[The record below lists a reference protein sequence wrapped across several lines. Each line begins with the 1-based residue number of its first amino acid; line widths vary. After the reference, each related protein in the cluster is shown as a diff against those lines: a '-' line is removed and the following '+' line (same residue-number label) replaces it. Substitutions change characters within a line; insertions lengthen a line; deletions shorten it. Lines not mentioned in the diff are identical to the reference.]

1 MEVVFID
8 PEPPDAAGGGIRTYI
23 RLALGICREAGHSS
37 RVYTHNALA
46 YPGETAFPIGRKP
59 WLRRPIRGLAYR
71 LGYAQNVLWEHA
83 CWLNAELQSGDSP
96 DRVYEFAD
104 FLGYGFFALR
114 NPALKSRIILRVHT
128 PDFLV
133 THRRAGRLPERLAAR
148 LGVWREK
155 DCLRRA
161 GRITVPSARF
171 MREKLQWV
179 TGWEHVPNPLP
190 PGGEGPQIP
199 NHVPDKVP
207 EPYTLPPEG
216 DSGWTAA
223 DVDPAETAERN
234 APRPTRIV
242 PDRFLYLGRVEERKG
257 VLVLIRAFIR
267 LAAEQPYAFLTLVGG
282 APPGPYTAAIR
293 YLIESQ
299 PSSIR
304 PRIQW
309 EPPCP
314 PEGRPALF
322 RRFTALV
329 APSLWE
335 NSPYVYFEGMAA
347 GLACIG
353 SATGEMRA
361 VAEITGALS
370 PGPGDEEDWLNALRA
385 HCSGAARTALAAQ
398 AAYLLE
404 RRGAI
409 PGQLL
414 DAWRRALEPR

>member
-23 RLALGICREAGHSS
+23 RLALKICREAGHAS
-37 RVYTHNALA
+37 RVYTHNTPA
-46 YPGETAFPIGRKP
+46 YPGEAAFPIGRKP

-83 CWLNAELQSGDSP
+83 YWLNAELEAEDSP

-114 NPALKSRIILRVHT
+114 NPALKDRTVLRVHT

-133 THRRAGRLPERLAAR
+133 ADRRTGKPAERLAAR
-148 LGVWREK
+148 LGVWREM

-161 GRITVPSARF
+161 RRITVPSARF
-171 MREKLQWV
+171 MEEKLPWLK
-179 TGWEHVPNPLP
+179 GWEHIPNPLP
-190 PGGEGPQIP
+190 PAGEDAALPTE
-199 NHVPDKVP
+199 VPDKVP
-207 EPYTLPPEG
+207 ETSKVPPEG

-223 DVDPAETAERN
+223 GVDPAETAERN
-234 APRPTRIV
+234 APRPTRID

-257 VLVLIRAFIR
+257 VLVLIKAFIR
-267 LAAEQPYAFLTLVGG
+267 LASERPYAFLTLVGG
-282 APPGPYTAAIR
+282 APQGPYAAAIK

-299 PSSIR
+299 PPSIR

-309 EPPCP
+309 EPPCS

-322 RRFTALV
+322 RRFSALV

-353 SATGEMRA
+353 SATGEMKA

-370 PGPGDEEDWLNALRA
+370 PNPGDEEDWLNALRA
-385 HCSGAARTALAAQ
+385 HCSGAAKAALPAQ

-404 RRGAI
+404 RRGAV
-409 PGQLL
+409 PGLLL
-414 DAWRRALEPR
+414 DAWRRALVPR